1 MNIIINEQKQ
11 NIEVGDIVKVEEELF
26 IVTFNPDKF
35 CDFPY
40 VLINLNT
47 FEAIISYENLK
58 TLNDECILVCKNKN
72 ITLNLN

>member
-40 VLINLNT
+40 VLINLSNFKIT
-47 FEAIISYENLK
+47 DSYDDLMV
-58 TLNDECILVCKNKN
+58 LNDECILVCKNKN

>member
-26 IVTFNPDKF
+26 IVAFNPDGF

-40 VLINLNT
+40 VLINLSNFKIT
-47 FEAIISYENLK
+47 DSYDDLMV
-58 TLNDECILVCKNKN
+58 LNDECILVCKNKN